1 MLANELNV
9 GADSLLGEAA
19 RLKRDGYRFVTMT
32 ALRINGNR
40 TEILYHFD
48 RELHFRHL
56 RLTVTGDES
65 VPSITPIYFGAFLA
79 ENEIRDLFGIL
90 FEGLVIDYRGT
101 LFLKMSSEPAPF
113 CRFNVKRKT
122 KSDSPAEEER

>member
-1 MLANELNV
+1 MLTNELII
-9 GADSLLGEAA
+9 GAGSLLGEAA

-32 ALRINGNR
+32 GLRLNGTR

-48 RELHFRHL
+48 RELHFKHL
-56 RLTVTGDES
+56 RLAVTGDAP
-65 VPSITPIYFGAFLA
+65 VPSITPVYFSAFLA

-101 LFLKMSSEPAPF
+101 LFLEMSTEPAPF
-113 CRFNVKRKT
+113 CRFSEKHKA
-122 KSDSPAEEER
+122 KSDSPAGEEQ

>member
-1 MLANELNV
+1 MLADELII

-32 ALRINGNR
+32 GIRINGAR

-48 RELHFRHL
+48 RDLHFRHL
-56 RLTVTGDES
+56 RLTVIDDAP
-65 VPSITPIYFGAFLA
+65 VPSITPVYFGAFLA
-79 ENEIRDLFGIL
+79 ENEIRDLFGIH

-101 LFLKMSSEPAPF
+101 LLLETSVVTAPF
-113 CRFNVKRKT
+113 SRSGVKRKAA
-122 KSDSPAEEER
+122 SDPPPGEER

>member
-1 MLANELNV
+1 MLANELII
-9 GADSLLGEAA
+9 GSDSLLGEAA

-32 ALRINGNR
+32 ALRLNGSR

-56 RLTVTGDES
+56 RLAVTFDAP
-65 VPSITPIYFGAFLA
+65 VPSITPVYFGAFLA
-79 ENEIRDLFGIL
+79 ENEIQDLFGIL
-90 FEGLVIDYRGT
+90 FEGLVIDYRRT
-101 LFLKMSSEPAPF
+101 LFLEKSIEPAPF
-113 CRFNVKRKT
+113 CRFDVKRKA

>member
-1 MLANELNV
+1 MLASELIIE
-9 GADSLLGEAA
+9 ADSLLGEAA

-32 ALRINGNR
+32 ALRLNGAQK
-40 TEILYHFD
+40 EVLYHFD

-56 RLTVTGDES
+56 RLTVTGDAP
-65 VPSITPIYFGAFLA
+65 VPSITPVYFGAFLA

-101 LFLKMSSEPAPF
+101 LFLEMSTEPAPF
-113 CRFNVKRKT
+113 CRFSVKRKA
-122 KSDSPAEEER
+122 KLDSPAGEEQ